1 MLCNDMR
8 VSECDRICVVQII
21 PQIIILFISHCVI
34 LYHILDAN
42 YLKCF
47 WKKKKKSIAYLLPK
61 IYLVFDNYSTSVR
74 ARVGSGTS
82 LGISCLSRVFLSL
95 ASSLSLWRGLSVEDV
110 GCHVPAL
117 IFSSLDTPSF
127 IMWLWHHHK
136 GNHTCLINVRL
147 IRERADVW
155 LLFAA
160 FVPQCEV
167 INNAAHKH
175 TQQSHSDQQHHCSF
189 KCTRVAD
196 RNARVT
202 FRNLLSERPWA
213 FCWDSELCL
222 CECGQFSSSQSRSL
236 TCVMWLF
243 VVTVHLRADG
253 QRAAPAASL
262 LLTHRHGGH

>member
-1 MLCNDMR
+1 ML
-8 VSECDRICVVQII
+8 
-21 PQIIILFISHCVI
+21 
-34 LYHILDAN
+34 
-42 YLKCF
+42 LK
-47 WKKKKKSIAYLLPK
+47 KEKSIAYNLPK
-61 IYLVFDNYSTSVR
+61 IYLVYKVFDNYSTSVR

-95 ASSLSLWRGLSVEDV
+95 ASSLSLWWGLSVEDV
-110 GCHVPAL
+110 GCHVPVL

-127 IMWLWHHHK
+127 IMRLWHHHK

-160 FVPQCEV
+160 FVPRCEE

-175 TQQSHSDQQHHCSF
+175 TQQSHSDQPHYCSF

-202 FRNLLSERPWA
+202 FRNLYSERPWA
-213 FCWDSELCL
+213 FRWDSELCL
-222 CECGQFSSSQSRSL
+222 CECGQFSSSQSRKMPLKSYM
-236 TCVMWLF
+236 CAVI
-243 VVTVHLRADG
+243 VCRYSPSSA
-253 QRAAPAASL
+253 RRSAARPSCL
-262 LLTHRHGGH
+262 SSTHP